1 MPIPIVG
8 IAPLNG
14 WRQVGAPHWIVMG
27 QHRFEATRDHQL
39 AHYTDDVLRAVV
51 PPEGWAE
58 YVKLWPDAQL
68 LLDQLGRA
76 HAERQAAQ
84 AQAREQ
90 TKGSELVEM
99 ENPGRCCGFG
109 GVMRVAHLGLSDRIG
124 DAKAQEIIATGVGVV
139 VTGCPGCRMQLAD
152 SLRRAGSKAEVVHTV
167 QVLDAALRRREA
179 KKKEAVKAGR

>member
-90 TKGSELVEM
+90 TKGSEL
-99 ENPGRCCGFG
+99 
-109 GVMRVAHLGLSDRIG
+109 DRMN
-124 DAKAQEIIATGVGVV
+124 AVQLQA
-139 VTGCPGCRMQLAD
+139 LAD
-152 SLRRAGSKAEVVHTV
+152 ELAQRA
-167 QVLDAALRRREA
+167 AAARQA
-179 KKKEAVKAGR
+179 TAAG